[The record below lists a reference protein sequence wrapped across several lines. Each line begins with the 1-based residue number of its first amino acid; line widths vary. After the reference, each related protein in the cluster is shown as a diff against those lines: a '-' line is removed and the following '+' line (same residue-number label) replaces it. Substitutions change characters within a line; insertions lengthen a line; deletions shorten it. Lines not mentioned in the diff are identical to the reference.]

1 MIHFT
6 SKKWFRQSPKKESF
20 IFVKL
25 PILSA
30 IFRFD
35 KFLAYEK
42 LKKYLEKREVFRY
55 NSDIAFYVTTY
66 IFLTYLFTHC
76 YIEAERKPQMT
87 IYEKAGV
94 SIATVSRVLNG
105 SNNVSEKTKKKVL
118 DVINQYE
125 YTPNAFARG
134 LGLNTMKTIGIM
146 CADSSD
152 PYLAKAIYYIEQ
164 KLRANGY
171 DSILCCTGYDLDTKA
186 SSMNLLITK
195 KVDGI
200 ILVGSNF
207 IYEKEDDNKYI
218 LGAAAQVP
226 VMLLNAAM
234 DAPNV
239 YSIVS
244 DDFTSMYDATM
255 EMIRSGV
262 EDILYF
268 YNSTSYSGKKKL
280 AGYRAAM
287 EEKGLLTN
295 GSFLQLYQGSHEDIP
310 AMADQLLKLHAK
322 GITFHG
328 VIAADD
334 SLALGALKYAREMKL
349 RIPEDLA
356 IIGYNNSM
364 LVNCCDPELT
374 SIDNKLETLCQHLIT
389 TLMGVLGGSE
399 MPKKTVFSGELVK
412 RGTTK

>member
-1 MIHFT
+1 
-6 SKKWFRQSPKKESF
+6 
-20 IFVKL
+20 
-25 PILSA
+25 
-30 IFRFD
+30 
-35 KFLAYEK
+35 
-42 LKKYLEKREVFRY
+42 
-55 NSDIAFYVTTY
+55 
-66 IFLTYLFTHC
+66 
-76 YIEAERKPQMT
+76 MT
-87 IYEKAGV
+87 IYDISEKAGV

-152 PYLAKAIYYIEQ
+152 LYLAKAIYFLEQ
-164 KLRANGY
+164 QLRTNGY
-171 DSILCCTGYDLDTKA
+171 DSILCCTGYNLEDKI
-186 SSMNLLITK
+186 SSMNLLINK

-207 IYEKEDDNKYI
+207 IYENEADNKYI
-218 LGAAAQVP
+218 CDAANQVP
-226 VMLLNAAM
+226 IMLLNAAF

-244 DDFTSMYDATM
+244 DDFTSMYNATIQ
-255 EMIRSGV
+255 MIETGI
-262 EDILYF
+262 EDIIYF
-268 YNSTSYSGKKKL
+268 YNSTSYSGKRKL

-287 EEKGLLTN
+287 EEHGLMKSGN
-295 GSFLQLYQGSHEDIP
+295 YLQFYSGSHEDIP
-310 AMADQLLKLHAK
+310 AMTEHLMKLRSK
-322 GITFHG
+322 GLSFHG

-334 SLALGALKYAREMKL
+334 TLALAAIRYAKEANL
-349 RIPEDLA
+349 QIPDDLS

-364 LVNCCDPELT
+364 LTHCCDPELT
-374 SIDNKLETLCQHLIT
+374 SIDNKLDTLCQHLIT
-389 TLMGVLGGSE
+389 TLMGILGGNE
-399 MPKKTVFSGELVK
+399 MPKKTIFSGELIT

>member
-1 MIHFT
+1 
-6 SKKWFRQSPKKESF
+6 
-20 IFVKL
+20 
-25 PILSA
+25 
-30 IFRFD
+30 
-35 KFLAYEK
+35 
-42 LKKYLEKREVFRY
+42 
-55 NSDIAFYVTTY
+55 
-66 IFLTYLFTHC
+66 
-76 YIEAERKPQMT
+76 MT
-87 IYEKAGV
+87 IYDISEKAGV

-146 CADSSD
+146 CADS
-152 PYLAKAIYYIEQ
+152 
-164 KLRANGY
+164 
-171 DSILCCTGYDLDTKA
+171 CTGYDLDTKA

-218 LGAAAQVP
+218 LDAAGQVP